1 MKFPFIGS
9 AVLLSLFVAF
19 KFLPANLVNAAL
31 TLYFASLGTAALA
44 ASVLPFV
51 EALFP
56 VAVAEKSYSLVKGLK
71 IPYVLDVSIIRGGGA
86 ERGERER
93 QEGGRERDKEKTL
106 NSKLSTPLKT
116 LTLLSQEPTDLSL
129 TVPELASGAA
139 ASLFALWY
147 AMKKHWLS
155 NNALGL
161 AFSITGVEHLS
172 LGAVSTGVILL
183 SGLFFY
189 DIFWVFCTPVMVTVA
204 KAFDAPIKLLF
215 PRFGGGPVAARLAA
229 AAGVAADGKGLS
241 PFSMLGLGDIV
252 IPGVFV
258 ALLLRFDCLPERQ
271 QRLRGAKAGAAA
283 AARATTRA
291 SSAGAAKEKKKFLSS
306 CPYPY
311 FAASFFG
318 YVLGLG
324 TTIVIM
330 NVFNAAQP
338 ALLYIVP
345 AVLGATA
352 VAGAARGE
360 LKAVFSFSEEP
371 EEEEGEEKKEGA
383 EKKEKKKDK

>member
-1 MKFPFIGS
+1 VGQ
-9 AVLLSLFVAF
+9 
-19 KFLPANLVNAAL
+19 
-31 TLYFASLGTAALA
+31 
-44 ASVLPFV
+44 
-51 EALFP
+51 
-56 VAVAEKSYSLVKGLK
+56 
-71 IPYVLDVSIIRGGGA
+71 
-86 ERGERER
+86 RGESER
-93 QEGGRERDKEKTL
+93 DKKKRGRERDKEKTL
-106 NSKLSTPLKT
+106 NLKLSTPLKT
-116 LTLLSQEPTDLSL
+116 STLLSQEPTDLSL

-291 SSAGAAKEKKKFLSS
+291 SSAGAAEEKKKFLSS

-311 FAASFFG
+311 FVASFFG

-324 TTIVIM
+324 TTIVVM

-371 EEEEGEEKKEGA
+371 EEEEGEEKKE
-383 EKKEKKKDK
+383 KKKDK

>member
-1 MKFPFIGS
+1 MSK
-9 AVLLSLFVAF
+9 
-19 KFLPANLVNAAL
+19 
-31 TLYFASLGTAALA
+31 
-44 ASVLPFV
+44 
-51 EALFP
+51 
-56 VAVAEKSYSLVKGLK
+56 
-71 IPYVLDVSIIRGGGA
+71 R
-86 ERGERER
+86 ERETETEKR
-93 QEGGRERDKEKTL
+93 RKRKEKTQPETIKK
-106 NSKLSTPLKT
+106 NQLSFHS
-116 LTLLSQEPTDLSL
+116 LSPSPSPQEPTDLSL
-129 TVPELASGAA
+129 TVPEVASGAA

-147 AMKKHWLS
+147 ALKKHWLS

-161 AFSITGVEHLS
+161 AFSVTGVEHLS

-183 SGLFFY
+183 SGLFVY

-229 AAGVAADGKGLS
+229 AAAGAAGGKALS

-271 QRLRGAKAGAAA
+271 QKLRGAKAGAAA
-283 AARATTRA
+283 AARAATRS
-291 SSAGAAKEKKKFLSS
+291 SSASAAGEGEKKKPLLSS

-324 TTIVIM
+324 TTIVVM
-330 NVFNAAQP
+330 NVFDAAQP

-352 VAGAARGE
+352 LAGAARGE
-360 LKAVFSFSEEP
+360 LKAVF
-371 EEEEGEEKKEGA
+371 
-383 EKKEKKKDK
+383 

>member
-1 MKFPFIGS
+1 MIKKSTSSLP
-9 AVLLSLFVAF
+9 LS
-19 KFLPANLVNAAL
+19 P
-31 TLYFASLGTAALA
+31 
-44 ASVLPFV
+44 
-51 EALFP
+51 
-56 VAVAEKSYSLVKGLK
+56 
-71 IPYVLDVSIIRGGGA
+71 
-86 ERGERER
+86 
-93 QEGGRERDKEKTL
+93 
-106 NSKLSTPLKT
+106 
-116 LTLLSQEPTDLSL
+116 QEPTDLSL
-129 TVPELASGAA
+129 TVPEVASGAA

-183 SGLFFY
+183 SGLFVY

-215 PRFGGGPVAARLAA
+215 PRFGGGPIAAKLAA
-229 AAGVAADGKGLS
+229 AAAGAAAKTAAGGKALS

-271 QRLRGAKAGAAA
+271 QKFRKGGSAK
-283 AARATTRA
+283 ATTRS
-291 SSAGAAKEKKKFLSS
+291 SSASAAEDNKKKFLSS

-324 TTIVIM
+324 TTIVVM
-330 NVFNAAQP
+330 NVFDAAQP
-338 ALLYIVP
+338 ALLYLVP

-352 VAGAARGE
+352 LAGAARGE

-371 EEEEGEEKKEGA
+371 EEEEEEKKKEGA
-383 EKKEKKKDK
+383 AEKKKDK

>member
-1 MKFPFIGS
+1 M
-9 AVLLSLFVAF
+9 
-19 KFLPANLVNAAL
+19 
-31 TLYFASLGTAALA
+31 
-44 ASVLPFV
+44 
-51 EALFP
+51 E
-56 VAVAEKSYSLVKGLK
+56 EKLEETQKK
-71 IPYVLDVSIIRGGGA
+71 
-86 ERGERER
+86 
-93 QEGGRERDKEKTL
+93 
-106 NSKLSTPLKT
+106 NSKKSRKKI
-116 LTLLSQEPTDLSL
+116 SKKIKEPTDLSL
-129 TVPELASGAA
+129 TVPEVASGAA

-147 AMKKHWLS
+147 AVKKHWLS

-215 PRFGGGPVAARLAA
+215 PRFGGGPFAEKLAA
-229 AAGVAADGKGLS
+229 AAGIVASASGGKGGGGSKAPS

-271 QRLRGAKAGAAA
+271 HMLRGAKAGAAA
-283 AARATTRA
+283 AARATRT
-291 SSAGAAKEKKKFLSS
+291 SSVKENETNKKLFLSS

-324 TTIVIM
+324 TTIVVM
-330 NVFNAAQP
+330 NVFDAAQP

-345 AVLGATA
+345 AVLGSTA
-352 VAGAARGE
+352 LAAAVRGE

-371 EEEEGEEKKEGA
+371 EEEEEGEGEKKD
-383 EKKEKKKDK
+383 EKKKDEKKKEK

>member
-1 MKFPFIGS
+1 MK
-9 AVLLSLFVAF
+9 
-19 KFLPANLVNAAL
+19 
-31 TLYFASLGTAALA
+31 
-44 ASVLPFV
+44 
-51 EALFP
+51 
-56 VAVAEKSYSLVKGLK
+56 
-71 IPYVLDVSIIRGGGA
+71 D
-86 ERGERER
+86 
-93 QEGGRERDKEKTL
+93 
-106 NSKLSTPLKT
+106 
-116 LTLLSQEPTDLSL
+116 PTDLSL
-129 TVPELASGAA
+129 TVPEVASGAA

-147 AMKKHWLS
+147 ALKKHWLF

-215 PRFGGGPVAARLAA
+215 PRFGGGPVAAKLAA
-229 AAGVAADGKGLS
+229 AAAGAAAAANGSAGGGGGKALS

-258 ALLLRFDCLPERQ
+258 ALLLRFDCLPER
-271 QRLRGAKAGAAA
+271 LRGARAGAGAAA
-283 AARATTRA
+283 APARATRSSS
-291 SSAGAAKEKKKFLSS
+291 SSAGATGEDKKKPFLSS

-318 YVLGLG
+318 YVLGLA
-324 TTIVIM
+324 TTIVVM
-330 NVFNAAQP
+330 NVFDAAQP

-352 VAGAARGE
+352 LAGAARGE

-371 EEEEGEEKKEGA
+371 EEEEEEEKE
-383 EKKEKKKDK
+383 EKAEKKKDK

>member
-1 MKFPFIGS
+1 
-9 AVLLSLFVAF
+9 
-19 KFLPANLVNAAL
+19 
-31 TLYFASLGTAALA
+31 
-44 ASVLPFV
+44 
-51 EALFP
+51 
-56 VAVAEKSYSLVKGLK
+56 
-71 IPYVLDVSIIRGGGA
+71 
-86 ERGERER
+86 
-93 QEGGRERDKEKTL
+93 
-106 NSKLSTPLKT
+106 
-116 LTLLSQEPTDLSL
+116 
-129 TVPELASGAA
+129 
-139 ASLFALWY
+139 
-147 AMKKHWLS
+147 
-155 NNALGL
+155 L

-215 PRFGGGPVAARLAA
+215 PRFGGGPVAAKLAA
-229 AAGVAADGKGLS
+229 AASTAAKAAGGKGGLS

-271 QRLRGAKAGAAA
+271 QKIRGAKAGAAA
-283 AARATTRA
+283 AARTTRA
-291 SSAGAAKEKKKFLSS
+291 SSASQEEKKKFLSS

-311 FAASFFG
+311 FAASFLG

-324 TTIVIM
+324 TTIVVM
-330 NVFNAAQP
+330 NVFDAAQP

-371 EEEEGEEKKEGA
+371 EEEGEEEKKKEA
-383 EKKEKKKDK
+383 EKKTEKKKEK

>member
-1 MKFPFIGS
+1 
-9 AVLLSLFVAF
+9 
-19 KFLPANLVNAAL
+19 
-31 TLYFASLGTAALA
+31 
-44 ASVLPFV
+44 
-51 EALFP
+51 
-56 VAVAEKSYSLVKGLK
+56 
-71 IPYVLDVSIIRGGGA
+71 
-86 ERGERER
+86 
-93 QEGGRERDKEKTL
+93 
-106 NSKLSTPLKT
+106 
-116 LTLLSQEPTDLSL
+116 
-129 TVPELASGAA
+129 
-139 ASLFALWY
+139 
-147 AMKKHWLS
+147 MKKHWLS

-271 QRLRGAKAGAAA
+271 QRLRGGKAGAAA

-291 SSAGAAKEKKKFLSS
+291 SSAGAAEEKKKFLSS
-306 CPYPY
+306 CLYPY
-311 FAASFFG
+311 FTASFFG

-371 EEEEGEEKKEGA
+371 EEEEGEEKKE
-383 EKKEKKKDK
+383 KKKDK

>member
-19 KFLPANLVNAAL
+19 RFLPANLVNAAL

-71 IPYVLDVSIIRGGGA
+71 IPFVLDVSSFDREGRGP
-86 ERGERER
+86 ERET
-93 QEGGRERDKEKTL
+93 DKEKEREK
-106 NSKLSTPLKT
+106 NGRKKRRKT
-116 LTLLSQEPTDLSL
+116 QPRNQKTKKTSNNLQEPTDLSL
-129 TVPELASGAA
+129 TVPELASGLA

-147 AMKKHWLS
+147 ALKKHWLS

-215 PRFGGGPVAARLAA
+215 PRFGGGPIAAKLAA
-229 AAGVAADGKGLS
+229 AAGVAVKGGKGLS

-271 QRLRGAKAGAAA
+271 QRLKAAKAGAAA
-283 AARATTRA
+283 SGRATRA
-291 SSAGAAKEKKKFLSS
+291 ATAAEGEKKKFLSS

-318 YVLGLG
+318 YILGLG
-324 TTIVIM
+324 TTIVVM
-330 NVFNAAQP
+330 NVFDAAQP

-345 AVLGATA
+345 CVLGSTA
-352 VAGAARGE
+352 LAGAARGE

-371 EEEEGEEKKEGA
+371 EEEEEEKKEA
-383 EKKEKKKDK
+383 EKKKK

>member
-1 MKFPFIGS
+1 
-9 AVLLSLFVAF
+9 
-19 KFLPANLVNAAL
+19 
-31 TLYFASLGTAALA
+31 
-44 ASVLPFV
+44 
-51 EALFP
+51 
-56 VAVAEKSYSLVKGLK
+56 
-71 IPYVLDVSIIRGGGA
+71 
-86 ERGERER
+86 
-93 QEGGRERDKEKTL
+93 
-106 NSKLSTPLKT
+106 
-116 LTLLSQEPTDLSL
+116 
-129 TVPELASGAA
+129 
-139 ASLFALWY
+139 
-147 AMKKHWLS
+147 MKKHWLS

-161 AFSITGVEHLS
+161 AFSVTGVEHLS

-183 SGLFFY
+183 SGLFVY

-215 PRFGGGPVAARLAA
+215 PRFGGGPIAAKLAA
-229 AAGVAADGKGLS
+229 AAAGATAGGKALS

-271 QRLRGAKAGAAA
+271 QKFRGGAKAGAA
-283 AARATTRA
+283 RATTRSS
-291 SSAGAAKEKKKFLSS
+291 SSASGEKKKFLSS

-324 TTIVIM
+324 TTIVVM
-330 NVFNAAQP
+330 NVFDAAQP

-352 VAGAARGE
+352 LAGAARGE

-371 EEEEGEEKKEGA
+371 EEEEEGEGGEEKK
-383 EKKEKKKDK
+383 KEKKDK